1 MNGSS
6 DACATEREGL
16 KQELEKQL
24 HSIFLVQRS
33 IVEQVLYQR
42 LKKDL
47 LRKMRRKKR
56 ELDVKEKLR
65 MLHGA
70 MADYDSQV
78 EELRPLFV
86 SNTER
91 DRAEKRLSELQWGI
105 GDTAEGKEMKQR
117 WKMER
122 LRRAP
127 TRQSRDISISLS
139 PGMRLMLRPS
149 GLGNFQLFS
158 RRKVGPNQNP
168 NEVALGI
175 HNDGKSLPV
184 IKFQPTIAIEL
195 SASCVAAGVARFSWP
210 KPSRS
215 KLRASA
221 FAAMNAEDLE
231 GLPVSSGGH
240 VLSCEEITCLQAG
253 LALLK
258 ATEKNPVIQFWGK
271 ILGKERDYFIA
282 CEIRDLKPAYPN
294 KRFFY
299 AGEDFKFKAM
309 PDLSEEVGEAVSML
323 QLTTPLTGDPS
334 ALLESVAGVEPKAGP
349 ALTELDRLALLVQE
363 IDFDTATVP
372 KGAYSLNEAQVVV
385 PNSAF
390 RGLEPAKATLLE
402 NYVHFR
408 PPASVVSLKAQAS
421 NDLEFQSNFLD
432 SLADDLPKGCWAV
445 RQEPEK
451 SGLVTLRSLMWPG
464 YSAFHVPGTG
474 KFGSVYFGY
483 ASKIT
488 DLAFLL

>member
-1 MNGSS
+1 MQS
-6 DACATEREGL
+6 RI
-16 KQELEKQL
+16 KQPLL
-24 HSIFLVQRS
+24 PSG
-33 IVEQVLYQR
+33 VLCQ
-42 LKKDL
+42 K
-47 LRKMRRKKR
+47 
-56 ELDVKEKLR
+56 
-65 MLHGA
+65 
-70 MADYDSQV
+70 
-78 EELRPLFV
+78 
-86 SNTER
+86 
-91 DRAEKRLSELQWGI
+91 W
-105 GDTAEGKEMKQR
+105 
-117 WKMER
+117 
-122 LRRAP
+122 RAP
-127 TRQSRDISISLS
+127 TSSIASVTA
-139 PGMRLMLRPS
+139 
-149 GLGNFQLFS
+149 GN
-158 RRKVGPNQNP
+158 
-168 NEVALGI
+168 
-175 HNDGKSLPV
+175 
-184 IKFQPTIAIEL
+184 
-195 SASCVAAGVARFSWP
+195 ARFFWP

-215 KLRASA
+215 KLCASA

-253 LALLK
+253 LTLLK

-282 CEIRDLKPAYPN
+282 CEIRDMKPSYPN

-390 RGLEPAKATLLE
+390 RGLEPAKATLLQ

-483 ASKIT
+483 ASKIN

>member
-1 MNGSS
+1 
-6 DACATEREGL
+6 
-16 KQELEKQL
+16 
-24 HSIFLVQRS
+24 
-33 IVEQVLYQR
+33 
-42 LKKDL
+42 
-47 LRKMRRKKR
+47 
-56 ELDVKEKLR
+56 
-65 MLHGA
+65 
-70 MADYDSQV
+70 
-78 EELRPLFV
+78 
-86 SNTER
+86 
-91 DRAEKRLSELQWGI
+91 
-105 GDTAEGKEMKQR
+105 
-117 WKMER
+117 
-122 LRRAP
+122 
-127 TRQSRDISISLS
+127 
-139 PGMRLMLRPS
+139 
-149 GLGNFQLFS
+149 
-158 RRKVGPNQNP
+158 
-168 NEVALGI
+168 
-175 HNDGKSLPV
+175 
-184 IKFQPTIAIEL
+184 
-195 SASCVAAGVARFSWP
+195 
-210 KPSRS
+210 
-215 KLRASA
+215 
-221 FAAMNAEDLE
+221 MNAEDLE

-253 LALLK
+253 LTLLK

-282 CEIRDLKPAYPN
+282 CEIRDMKPAYPN

-299 AGEDFKFKAM
+299 AAEDFKFKAM

-334 ALLESVAGVEPKAGP
+334 ALLESVGGVEPKAGP
-349 ALTELDRLALLVQE
+349 TLTELDRLALLVQE

>member
-1 MNGSS
+1 
-6 DACATEREGL
+6 
-16 KQELEKQL
+16 
-24 HSIFLVQRS
+24 
-33 IVEQVLYQR
+33 
-42 LKKDL
+42 
-47 LRKMRRKKR
+47 
-56 ELDVKEKLR
+56 
-65 MLHGA
+65 
-70 MADYDSQV
+70 
-78 EELRPLFV
+78 
-86 SNTER
+86 
-91 DRAEKRLSELQWGI
+91 
-105 GDTAEGKEMKQR
+105 
-117 WKMER
+117 
-122 LRRAP
+122 
-127 TRQSRDISISLS
+127 
-139 PGMRLMLRPS
+139 
-149 GLGNFQLFS
+149 
-158 RRKVGPNQNP
+158 
-168 NEVALGI
+168 
-175 HNDGKSLPV
+175 
-184 IKFQPTIAIEL
+184 
-195 SASCVAAGVARFSWP
+195 
-210 KPSRS
+210 
-215 KLRASA
+215 
-221 FAAMNAEDLE
+221 MNAEDLE

-253 LALLK
+253 LTLLK

-282 CEIRDLKPAYPN
+282 CEIRDMKPSYPN

-390 RGLEPAKATLLE
+390 RGLEPAKATLLQ

-451 SGLVTLRSLMWPG
+451 SGLVTLRSLSPSRTGCGQVTQRFTCLALASLAACTSAMLPRSMTWPSCSEAERRRLTQCNWPEG
-464 YSAFHVPGTG
+464 IGEAHRVSLLTWN
-474 KFGSVYFGY
+474 ST
-483 ASKIT
+483 ASR
-488 DLAFLL
+488 LARD